1 MRGVRVR
8 ISVLTVVALALTAGA
23 AWGEVVGR
31 TTHPLE
37 APRARVSE
45 STLGDVVADAARSV
59 MEAQVAL
66 VQASQIRA
74 TVLPAGDLTREALE
88 GALLY
93 PDERIVLVE
102 MSGEMLLAALER
114 SVSVLPQP
122 STGFLQVSGLA
133 IRFRSEGTAGQ
144 RVESVRVGS
153 GSLRNATTYRV
164 AMPNSLAKGSLG
176 YFRIFNGLEPVR
188 TGPALDE
195 AVVGYVLATGTITI
209 TPGQRLEDLSAPRQ

>member
-1 MRGVRVR
+1 
-8 ISVLTVVALALTAGA
+8 
-23 AWGEVVGR
+23 
-31 TTHPLE
+31 
-37 APRARVSE
+37 
-45 STLGDVVADAARSV
+45 
-59 MEAQVAL
+59 
-66 VQASQIRA
+66 
-74 TVLPAGDLTREALE
+74 
-88 GALLY
+88 
-93 PDERIVLVE
+93 
-102 MSGEMLLAALER
+102 
-114 SVSVLPQP
+114 
-122 STGFLQVSGLA
+122 LQVSGLA

-195 AVVGYVLATGTITI
+195 AVVGYVLETGTIAI